1 MNVQK
6 IDYTQFKSRNQTI
19 RFADDVA
26 RHVNKCFPR
35 ISSTKVEEFVN
46 INAFRNLKKRLNG
59 ETENKLRDEVSYY
72 YDSADNFVGKIFAFI
87 KPIKKYKLGNC
98 GESAQLAAIVAKING
113 IKNCH
118 IAQLCDKNGK
128 DLDHS
133 VLFVNDKKPYIIDC
147 WLGFADYVPN
157 IINKYKTQY
166 NKIFKINDNDKP
178 TFFTNIN
185 DTYTNFLKDDFTRT
199 QINKLRRI
207 YPELYIKKGY
217 V

>member
-1 MNVQK
+1 MKVQT
-6 IDYTQFKSRNQTI
+6 IGHTQFKSRNHTI

-26 RHVNKCFPR
+26 RCVNKSFPR

-46 INAFRNLKKRLNG
+46 INAFRNLKNRLNE
-59 ETENKLRDEVSYY
+59 ETENNLRAEISCN
-72 YDSADNFVGKIFAFI
+72 YDKADNFLGKILAFI

-98 GESAQLAAIVAKING
+98 GESAQLAAIVSKING

-118 IAQLCDKNGK
+118 IAQLCDKNGI

-157 IINKYKTQY
+157 TLNKYKNLY
-166 NKIFKINDNDKP
+166 NKIFKINDNNQL

-185 DTYTNFLKDDFTRT
+185 DEYTYCLKNNLTRT
-199 QINKLRRI
+199 QKNKLRRI

>member
-1 MNVQK
+1 MKVQR
-6 IDYTQFKSRNQTI
+6 INNIQFQSRNKTI
-19 RFADDVA
+19 CFADDIV
-26 RHVNKCFPR
+26 RHVNKCYPR
-35 ISSTKVEEFVN
+35 ISSTSVEEFVN
-46 INAFRNLKKRLNG
+46 IYAFRNLNDRLYAKIKND
-59 ETENKLRDEVSYY
+59 LRAEISSN
-72 YDSADNFVGKIFAFI
+72 YDSADNFIGKIMAFI

-157 IINKYKTQY
+157 TLNKYKNLF
-166 NKIFKINDNDKP
+166 NKIFRVNDDDQL
-178 TFFTNIN
+178 FFYTNIE
-185 DTYTNFLKDDFTRT
+185 DEYTYFLKDDFTRT
-199 QINKLRRI
+199 QINKLKRI

-217 V
+217 I